1 MAARDWVSVVDGGL
15 GFDDVRERMS
25 EKENENKK

>member
-1 MAARDWVSVVDGGL
+1 MAARDWVGVVDGGL
-15 GFDDVRERMS
+15 GFDSVRERMS